1 MDTSTLLLPAQYSIW
16 IWAPI
21 ALLTL
26 GCMAWLAWLLRDEP
40 DAELAVATRPL
51 MDAELV
57 RSRVQRRRA
66 VARKQRKA
74 KRVARRAELR
84 EQRRRHPR
92 RPLAD
97 TAYGYAY
104 AGA

>member
-1 MDTSTLLLPAQYSIW
+1 METSALLLPAQYSIW

-21 ALLTL
+21 SLLTL
-26 GCMAWLAWLLRDEP
+26 ACAGWLAWLLREEP
-40 DAELAVATRPL
+40 DAVVVAPALETVTPRMP
-51 MDAELV
+51 
-57 RSRVQRRRA
+57 RRRA
-66 VARKQRKA
+66 AVRKQRKA
-74 KRVARRAELR
+74 QRVARRGEAR
-84 EQRRRHPR
+84 EQRRPR